1 VGSDFFPLRPKLVPK
16 IYAYE
21 DSNPQYRG
29 LLKIGYT
36 TKDIKERVAEQYPT
50 LRPGPLPY
58 RIVLEES
65 AIRKDGTSFTDREV
79 HRMLRINGIH
89 NEKGE
94 WFRCT
99 VENVKAA
106 INAVKEGQL
115 FEEERSLCFSMR
127 PEQEAA
133 VEKTMQYF
141 CAFRKEN
148 GKAPHFL
155 WNCKMR
161 FGKTFAAYQL
171 AKRMGWKRILVL
183 TFKPAVQSAW
193 EEDIR
198 CHKDFVGW
206 QFIKPGGLTYE
217 QANRGNPMVCFGS
230 FQDYLGRNP
239 STAGIKTKNEWVH
252 AINWDCVIF
261 DEYHYGAWRD
271 RAKEL
276 FEAEDEEEQRF
287 AQGQAAEFL
296 KDMNEEI
303 EDILPITAY
312 HYLYLSGTPFR
323 AIATG
328 EFIEE
333 QIYNWTYSDEQRAKE
348 EWQGPDNPYASLPR
362 IVLMTYQLPDSV
374 REVAMQGEFNEFDLN
389 LFYSAQ
395 GIGEKAHFI
404 YEDAVQKWLDLIRG
418 AYLPTNVDNL
428 RLGADKPPLPYSDI
442 RLLQVLTHTLWFLP
456 SVAACYAMRNL
467 LAKRQNAFFH
477 DYKVIVAAGASA
489 GIGVKA
495 LPPVLDAIDD
505 PLTTKTITLTCGK
518 LTTGV
523 TVRPWTGIFMLRNT
537 TSPETYF
544 QAAFR
549 VQNPWTI
556 KNPDGVSPNEEL
568 ILKKECYIFD
578 FAPDRALRQIADYS
592 CRLTNNEDN
601 PEEKVEEF
609 IRFLPVL
616 AYDGSSMKQIDAAG
630 VLDMAMS
637 GTTAT
642 LLARRWE
649 SVLLVNV
656 DNATLK
662 RLMAN
667 EYAMQALMNIEGFR
681 NLNHDIE
688 TIVNKSEAVKKAK
701 KEANDKELSVA
712 EKKELFEAEKEYKS
726 LRKQIQD
733 KLVKFA
739 TRIPIF
745 LYLTDYRE
753 RTLKDVITQ
762 LEPGLFKKVTGLTK
776 SDFELLV
783 SLGLF
788 NSALMNDAVYK
799 FKRYEDPSLVYTGIN
814 RHKAK
819 NIGLF
824 DTVLQSDEY
833 IDPIINRS
841 Y

>member
-1 VGSDFFPLRPKLVPK
+1 LAPK

-115 FEEERSLCFSMR
+115 FEEERSLGFSMR
-127 PEQEAA
+127 PEQKAA
-133 VEKTMQYF
+133 VEKTMEYF

-217 QANRGNPMVCFGS
+217 QANRGNPIVCFGS

>member
-1 VGSDFFPLRPKLVPK
+1 MGSDFFPLRPKLAPK

-115 FEEERSLCFSMR
+115 FEEERSLGFSMR
-127 PEQEAA
+127 PEQKAA
-133 VEKTMQYF
+133 VEKTMEYF

-193 EEDIR
+193 EEDLR

>member
-1 VGSDFFPLRPKLVPK
+1 MGSDFFPLRPKLVPK

-115 FEEERSLCFSMR
+115 FEEERSLGFSMR
-127 PEQEAA
+127 PEQKAA
-133 VEKTMQYF
+133 VEKTMEYF

-428 RLGADKPPLPYSDI
+428 RLGADKPPLPYSDV